1 MLKDEAYLK
10 LVTLCINFL
19 TVYPKTQSQ
28 TLRKIHDYLKA
39 SDFGEFSEEDKES
52 IAESVLENLIKI
64 DIVNDQTYITRYIS
78 SNNASSKPDG
88 SYLLVKKLREKG
100 ISQDLLDKS
109 FEQIQSFDAINA
121 KKLLLKKYKEE
132 GVDGPQK
139 RVKIAYL
146 SSRGFNI
153 GLLLSG
159 GGND

>member
-28 TLRKIHDYLKA
+28 TLRKIHDYLK
-39 SDFGEFSEEDKES
+39 SPDFGEFLKEDKES

-64 DIVNDQTYITRYIS
+64 DIVNDQTYITRFIS

-100 ISQDLLDKS
+100 VSQDLLDKN
-109 FEQIQSFDAINA
+109 FEQIQSFDSVNA

-132 GVDGPQK
+132 GIEGPQK

-159 GGND
+159 VDND

>member
-19 TVYPKTQSQ
+19 TVYPKTKSQ
-28 TLRKIHDYLKA
+28 TLRKIHDYLK
-39 SDFGEFSEEDKES
+39 SPDFGEFSDDDKES

-64 DIVNDQTYITRYIS
+64 DIVNDQTYITKYIS

-100 ISQDLLDKS
+100 VSQDLLDKS
-109 FEQIQSFDAINA
+109 FEQIQSFDALNA

-132 GVDGPQK
+132 GLEGPQK

-153 GLLLSG
+153 GRLLSG
-159 GGND
+159 SSDD